1 MTECTVR
8 VPAKNNKTHSQDLM
22 MRNLKRYKRDVE
34 KELGSKLV
42 DFIPTT
48 FILPSDYNLFVEEF
62 RKHPQVSGQLHVA
75 FY

>member
-1 MTECTVR
+1 
-8 VPAKNNKTHSQDLM
+8 M

-34 KELGSKLV
+34 KELGTKLV

-62 RKHPQVSGQLHVA
+62 RKNPQVRNFSFQSSENVA
-75 FY
+75 RLP

>member
-1 MTECTVR
+1 
-8 VPAKNNKTHSQDLM
+8 M

-34 KELGSKLV
+34 KELGTKLV

-62 RKHPQVSGQLHVA
+62 RKNPQVRNFSFQSAENVA
-75 FY
+75 RLP

>member
-1 MTECTVR
+1 
-8 VPAKNNKTHSQDLM
+8 

-34 KELGSKLV
+34 KELGAKLV

-62 RKHPQVSGQLHVA
+62 RKHPQVREETHVR
-75 FY
+75 FHSLCDVNQQRTLILEL